1 MDCYT
6 ILEALRKK
14 KIFKIFAQK
23 KIAQSQSG

>member
-14 KIFKIFAQK
+14 KNFKIFAQK